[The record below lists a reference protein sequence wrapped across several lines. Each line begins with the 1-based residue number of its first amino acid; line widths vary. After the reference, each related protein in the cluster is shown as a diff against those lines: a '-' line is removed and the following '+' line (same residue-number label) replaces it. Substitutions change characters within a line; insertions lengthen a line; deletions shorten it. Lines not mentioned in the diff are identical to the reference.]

1 MLFFHPHWVR
11 SLLALCTDEPYR
23 FFFLVRLFISLTDFY
38 WASPPVP
45 NEFYLVLPSLPGSS
59 LPPSRSYPLPGCT
72 EFLFPSVMEFLLGGH
87 PALMSFPW
95 VFPNLIQFYL
105 MNAFEWIV
113 FPAPSLLASRRVLI
127 GCFFLPSF
135 DWASWF
141 SSAHP
146 MEWTGRWR
154 RRRRRRRRRWW
165 WWFQREKG
173 WQ

>member
-1 MLFFHPHWVR
+1 MTFAFNPPLLYPPTDLFLSFFLLFKNVLFFHPHWVR

-127 GCFFLPSF
+127 GCFFFTEFRLSILI
-135 DWASWF
+135 
-141 SSAHP
+141 
-146 MEWTGRWR
+146 
-154 RRRRRRRRRWW
+154 
-165 WWFQREKG
+165 
-173 WQ
+173 